1 MTQFEYLFKYIK
13 DFDVGTVFKFH
24 NVKFVVFGFDYDP
37 LMGVK
42 MYYANYERYEKQEI
56 LYKCDILYLY
66 LSDKKYYKKIG
77 QIDKADINAW
87 ITKLRLMGYLKV
99 SDRVIRLSD
108 KEELQKILDNK
119 EIDVLALF
127 GCRVLP
133 VILGFVA
140 TVLAQQVSS
149 STLTLFCYL
158 LSLGAFFFSFVMT
171 KLGLY
176 KLKGGRWY

>member
-66 LSDKKYYKKIG
+66 LSNKKYYKKIG
-77 QIDKADINAW
+77 QIDKSDINAW

-140 TVLAQQVSS
+140 AVLAQQVSS

-176 KLKGGRWY
+176 KLKGERWY